1 MQQQT
6 APAPVAQKKFY
17 PSLRVT
23 DAAVLSE
30 ALDSHLKE
38 LSLLCTSLIAALRE
52 KTLWSPWSPV
62 YSPGGDSQLSH
73 LRRWLEPVAGPCSR
87 PTKR

>member
-6 APAPVAQKKFY
+6 APAPVVQKKFY
-17 PSLRVT
+17 PSLGVT

-38 LSLLCTSLIAALRE
+38 LSPLCTSLIAALRE
-52 KTLWSPWSPV
+52 KALWSPWSPV

-73 LRRWLEPVAGPCSR
+73 LRRWLEQVVGPCSR